1 MTYFVLLC
9 KIKWGKRQ
17 KHIRQKKKIW
27 SIWLFFLIYLLF
39 EYFIKKWLIFF
50 FCTFNRKSSTFFTSW
65 ILYIFFSEL
74 CRNNPLKEEIII
86 KIRTMR
92 IKGKVKFSIYPLKEY
107 ILHFGRSIWIQAYNW
122 IIAEARDVMEFYDL
136 LYFLKGKKPLP
147 IFRIIILSQVK
158 IFMLN
163 PSFP

>member
-1 MTYFVLLC
+1 MVSLLIHFSSSLYWRPGTVLNLNDLFC
-9 KIKWGKRQ
+9 FIMQNKMGK
-17 KHIRQKKKIW
+17 KAKAYSSKKKIW

-50 FCTFNRKSSTFFTSW
+50 FCSFNRKSSTFFTSW

-107 ILHFGRSIWIQAYNW
+107 ILHFGRSI
-122 IIAEARDVMEFYDL
+122 
-136 LYFLKGKKPLP
+136 
-147 IFRIIILSQVK
+147 
-158 IFMLN
+158 
-163 PSFP
+163 